1 MAQRRKLRWLRLDN
15 AAKIYPAARRKTW
28 SNIYRMSVTL
38 TEPVD
43 KAVLQSA
50 LDATVPRFPSIAARL
65 RKGMFWYYLEQLERA
80 PRVREENSH
89 PMVHMSRAET
99 RRCAIRVIAYEN
111 RIAIELFHALT
122 DGTGAMIF
130 LKSLTAEYL
139 TQKYGITI
147 PAEKGVFDRKDQ
159 PREPELEDSFLKHG
173 GALTASRRSNDA
185 WHISGSPEPT
195 GFLNVTC
202 LELPTE
208 TVVKKAHEYGVTVTA
223 FLGAVMLMALQE
235 LQLESVPRQSRRKS
249 IKLLIPV
256 NLRRL
261 FPSQTL
267 RNFAMYTTPEL
278 RPQLGYYDFGEIC
291 HLVEHKMGLDIT
303 PKNMSAMIAS
313 NIAAERVMAVRLV
326 PLFLKNIVM
335 RAIFDA
341 VGERKSSLTMSNMG
355 KQELPPEMECYV
367 NRMDFILGIQAAV
380 PNNCGVVTYRD
391 TTYVNF
397 IRNIR
402 EPKLEQ
408 KFYQVLRSLGVPV
421 TVSSNKE
428 EAK

>member
-1 MAQRRKLRWLRLDN
+1 VAEKRKLRWLRLDN

-43 KAVLQSA
+43 REVLQSA

-65 RKGMFWYYLEQLERA
+65 RKGMFWYYLEQLEHA
-80 PRVREENSH
+80 PQVRGENSY
-89 PMVHMSRAET
+89 PMVHMSRSEI

-139 TQKYGITI
+139 TQKYGIKI
-147 PAEKGVFDRKDQ
+147 PAEKGVYDRSEQ
-159 PREPELEDSFLKHG
+159 PREPELEDSFLKYG
-173 GALTASRRSNDA
+173 GTLTASRRSNDA
-185 WHISGSPEPT
+185 WHVSGSREPD
-195 GFLNVTC
+195 GYLALTC

-208 TVVKKAHEYGVTVTA
+208 KVVEKARQYGVTVTA
-223 FLGAVMLMALQE
+223 FLTSVMLMALQE
-235 LQLESVPRQSRRKS
+235 LQRESLPRQKQRQS
-249 IKLLIPV
+249 IKVLIPV

-278 RPQLGYYDFGEIC
+278 QPRLGYYEFGEIC
-291 HLVEHKMGLDIT
+291 HLVAHKMGLDIT

-313 NIAAERVMAVRLV
+313 NIAAERIMAVRLV
-326 PLFLKNIVM
+326 PLFLKNIIM

-341 VGERKSSLTMSNMG
+341 VGERKSSLTLSNMG
-355 KQELPPEMECYV
+355 KQELPPEMERYV

-380 PNNCGVVTYRD
+380 PNNCGVVSYKD

-408 KFYQVLRSLGVPV
+408 KFYQVLRTLDIPV
-421 TVSSNKE
+421 TVSSNRGE
-428 EAK
+428 SV